1 MATIII
7 SWLFL
12 VVVVVVGIQYMK
24 ANPEKNKSSYIVE
37 GLLIG
42 FFTGALFSMAFLD
55 WNWLGA
61 SNRYRTI
68 FRYCDWRANSQKRS
82 ETIA

>member
-24 ANPEKNKSSYIVE
+24 ANPEKNKSSYLVE

-42 FFTGALFSMAFLD
+42 FFTGVLFSMAFLD
-55 WNWLGA
+55 WNWLGLGIGIGQFLGTVIGA
-61 SNRYRTI
+61 QI
-68 FRYCDWRANSQKRS
+68 PKKDKKQ
-82 ETIA
+82 

>member
-24 ANPEKNKSSYIVE
+24 ANPTKNKSSYIVE

-42 FFTGALFSMAFLD
+42 FFTGELFSMAFLD

-61 SNRYRTI
+61 GIGIGQFLGTVI
-68 FRYCDWRANSQKRS
+68 GAQIPKKDKKQ
-82 ETIA
+82 

>member
-24 ANPEKNKSSYIVE
+24 ANPTKNKSSYIVE

-55 WNWLGA
+55 
-61 SNRYRTI
+61 
-68 FRYCDWRANSQKRS
+68 
-82 ETIA
+82 